1 MSQEGEILHSLAAS
15 LSFARRA
22 ASSLNVN
29 DFACSPT
36 LTGRPGREG
45 PRWEPVYLFELR
57 LRCPTLN
64 VFVGELFSVRSNKSC
79 HPFHLFRPSQ
89 GASQTL
95 GGTPQTLR
103 GTPATQPSRTLPYCF
118 TA

>member
-1 MSQEGEILHSLAAS
+1 EPRRRNTPLARSLVELRTPRGVEPQRKRLCLFS
-15 LSFARRA
+15 YTDGSARTRG
-22 ASSLNVN
+22 SKMG
-29 DFACSPT
+29 
-36 LTGRPGREG
+36 TG
-45 PRWEPVYLFELR
+45 VAFFELR

-95 GGTPQTLR
+95 GGTPQTLG
-103 GTPATQPSRTLPYCF
+103 GTPA
-118 TA
+118 